1 MNDDQFKKL
10 NNFNSIATFIL
21 NGFFVYKNLS
31 VPNICCGGCY
41 RQSWFVEQKP
51 VSEDLTNTT
60 HVDINLPMLLYLS
73 REKPAWF

>member
-1 MNDDQFKKL
+1 MDHHQAN
-10 NNFNSIATFIL
+10 
-21 NGFFVYKNLS
+21 
-31 VPNICCGGCY
+31 